1 MDSLSVSLAAIQEE
15 KWSAKFMIKLGGEEF
30 SSFFICLLDP
40 KMKQAYRDFV
50 NHKRNLF
57 EDFNAAYGSTS
68 LYWLSETVI
77 RVTVSY
83 RGASMEGTS
92 MTLLPSNILKEPM
105 TELADMLE

>member
-1 MDSLSVSLAAIQEE
+1 MDSLSVSLAAIQEEE

-77 RVTVSY
+77 RLTVIIS
-83 RGASMEGTS
+83 RCVHGRNLNDTSSVQHSEGT
-92 MTLLPSNILKEPM
+92 N
-105 TELADMLE
+105 D